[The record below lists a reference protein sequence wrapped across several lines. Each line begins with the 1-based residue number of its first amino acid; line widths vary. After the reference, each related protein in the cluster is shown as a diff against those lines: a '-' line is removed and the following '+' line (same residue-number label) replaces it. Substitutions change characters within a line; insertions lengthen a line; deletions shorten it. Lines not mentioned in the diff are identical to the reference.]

1 MPGEKNKLD
10 VFAKFKNIFMEEVV
24 EEVEESNLEVNT
36 VDYSKNKEKNLK
48 PSIDLKILDKTKQK
62 QVSTDNLVTFGAG
75 INVSKKENKDEKITL
90 DTQKQ
95 TSEQVQKTNIKKVK
109 NYEPSA
115 VISPFFGVNDST
127 GKVLNPQI
135 KKVTSY
141 KTSKSSGVISP
152 VYGMIEDKVRNEET
166 FVEEKILSNK
176 EEVFFEDKK
185 EFDEFDDIPV
195 PNFEVCGNQTTEEES
210 DYVNP
215 ITDEDLIKMEEDDI
229 PSFENEIYDLNDDKS
244 NISDIFKDEE
254 EYELTNEENDFF
266 EKMIDQYPSKV
277 ISTHDIPLFD
287 DED

>member
-1 MPGEKNKLD
+1 MPGEKSKLD

-24 EEVEESNLEVNT
+24 EEVEENNLEVNT

-48 PSIDLKILDKTKQK
+48 PSIDLKILDKSKQK
-62 QVSTDNLVTFGAG
+62 KLSTDNLVTFGAG
-75 INVSKKENKDEKITL
+75 INVIKSEKENKEVKDEKKEVT
-90 DTQKQ
+90 D
-95 TSEQVQKTNIKKVK
+95 QKTNIKKVK

-115 VISPFFGVNDST
+115 VISPFFGINDST

-152 VYGMIEDKVRNEET
+152 VYGMIEDKVRNEEEN
-166 FVEEKILSNK
+166 FEEKQLSVKQESFK
-176 EEVFFEDKK
+176 EEK
-185 EFDEFDDIPV
+185 EILEEFKDIPV
-195 PNFEVCGNQTTEEES
+195 PNFEVVDDSFENTQE
-210 DYVNP
+210 YINP
-215 ITDEDLIKMEEDDI
+215 ITDSDVVRLEEDGVLN
-229 PSFENEIYDLNDDKS
+229 FESESEEMIDDKNEISEIFTEEDYD
-244 NISDIFKDEE
+244 I
-254 EYELTNEENDFF
+254 TNEESDFF